1 MEIIARVIGAA
12 FNIYYFLIIAEV
24 LLSWFP
30 HNRANPIFRFVH
42 EMTEPFLGIFRRLF
56 RVGARMPI
64 DFSPIIALI
73 ALSLLESLIFYI
85 LRFFI

>member
-1 MEIIARVIGAA
+1 MELIARIVAAA

-30 HNRANPIFRFVH
+30 HNRNNPVFRFVH
-42 EMTEPFLGIFRRLF
+42 EMTEPFLGIFRRMF
-56 RVGARMPI
+56 RIGPRIPL

-73 ALSLLESLIFYI
+73 ALSLLESFIFYI
-85 LRFFI
+85 IRLFM